1 MSTQKRLE
9 PDDSPLYLNELT
21 NFLTDDKEAV
31 LANVIEKKARMC
43 RDEITSFALSTVM
56 DICPIWMYGSNQK
69 THFFIHPIA
78 ISTELKN
85 YQKFLDAID
94 DVVDVD
100 DDDTN
105 VQHALH
111 KTSRRYEFSFNS
123 DKASFV
129 SLQSIM
135 NLNGL
140 SKLDFGTEID
150 SLYMPIYDSGHCSLL
165 ILSIPRRTFLFLDSL
180 SNERH
185 RKIAELIRRMFV
197 SAEMLFPTAYR
208 VYELLTK
215 TQAEDWECGWCA
227 LLFARWWRNA
237 NQETAISEAKSISIR
252 HSEISELA
260 KNIMVQQQLRKQMSF
275 YNDRLTRQYNAVA
288 LFSK

>member
-1 MSTQKRLE
+1 M
-9 PDDSPLYLNELT
+9 
-21 NFLTDDKEAV
+21 
-31 LANVIEKKARMC
+31 
-43 RDEITSFALSTVM
+43 
-56 DICPIWMYGSNQK
+56 
-69 THFFIHPIA
+69 
-78 ISTELKN
+78 
-85 YQKFLDAID
+85 DAID

-185 RKIAELIRRMFV
+185 RKIAELIRGMFV

-215 TQAEDWECGWCA
+215 TQAEDWECVG
-227 LLFARWWRNA
+227 ARCFSLGGGA
-237 NQETAISEAKSISIR
+237 TQTKK
-252 HSEISELA
+252 L
-260 KNIMVQQQLRKQMSF
+260 QF
-275 YNDRLTRQYNAVA
+275 PRQNRFRFDTVRFQN
-288 LFSK
+288 LQRT